1 VKDRTTDKRIRKD
14 KRGEDRTGH
23 DREHRTLIS
32 KTGQAWVYGHG
43 QGSAAKV
50 SYVRYLTV

>member
-32 KTGQAWVYGHG
+32 KTGQAWAYGHG

-50 SYVRYLTV
+50 SCVRYLTV